1 MREFYASAIRTAN
14 ERKKLFEKLMSTNCF
29 RITLSSEDLDDPVV
43 KAMFMRAQAM
53 GGGFDIMKQV
63 VEKTRTK
70 KKKNQN
76 KQYYT
81 DGYNI
86 MRKWQRKDTG
96 RPFKKTVPIKEDF
109 SIMRQIQEHP
119 VSIKKEKKKS
129 LMEPIEVD
137 YPPTVYVR
145 RKS

>member
-1 MREFYASAIRTAN
+1 MRGLFASAVRAAN
-14 ERKKLFEKLMSTNCF
+14 EK
-29 RITLSSEDLDDPVV
+29 I
-43 KAMFMRAQAM
+43 KADAM
-53 GGGFDIMKQV
+53 EGGFDIMKQL

-96 RPFKKTVPIKEDF
+96 RPFKKTEPIKEDF

-119 VSIKKEKKKS
+119 VPIKKEKKKS

-137 YPPTVYVR
+137 YSFTVDVQ
-145 RKS
+145 RKN

>member
-1 MREFYASAIRTAN
+1 MRELFASIVRKAN
-14 ERKKLFEKLMSTNCF
+14 KKL
-29 RITLSSEDLDDPVV
+29 
-43 KAMFMRAQAM
+43 KADAM
-53 GGGFDIMKQV
+53 EGGFDIMKQLV
-63 VEKTRTK
+63 NKTRTK

-96 RPFKKTVPIKEDF
+96 RLFKKTVPIKEDF

-119 VSIKKEKKKS
+119 VPIKKEKKKS

-137 YPPTVYVR
+137 YPPTMNVQR
-145 RKS
+145 IN